1 MARLLAFDYG
11 TKRVGLAVTDPDQ
24 IVASPYE
31 TVPTHEIFRFLE
43 KYLAEEEVEALVV
56 GMPRDLYDQDSHST
70 EAVRQF
76 VKQLKSKF
84 ESYPVHLHDERFTS
98 KMARASMISG
108 GSKKS
113 DRRKKGNIDKISAAI
128 ILQSFMEARSYR
140 K

>member
-1 MARLLAFDYG
+1 MARLLAFDFG
-11 TKRVGLAVTDPDQ
+11 TKRIGLAVTDPEQ
-24 IVASPYE
+24 IVANPFE
-31 TVPTHEIFRFLE
+31 TVRTHEIFGFLE
-43 KYLAEEEVEALVV
+43 KYLAEEKVEAFVV
-56 GMPRDLYDQDSHST
+56 GMPKDLFDKDSHST
-70 EAVRQF
+70 GAVNQF

-84 ESYPVHLHDERFTS
+84 ASYPIHLHDERFTS
-98 KMARASMISG
+98 KLALDTMIRG